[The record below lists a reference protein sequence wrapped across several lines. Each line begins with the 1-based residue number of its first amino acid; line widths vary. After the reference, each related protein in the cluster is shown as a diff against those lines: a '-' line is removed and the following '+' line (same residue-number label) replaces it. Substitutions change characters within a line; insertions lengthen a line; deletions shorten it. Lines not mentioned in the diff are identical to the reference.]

1 MQDCVGCQMIDVETL
16 VDLAK
21 EVEGKDQIDWS
32 QLAIEKDTAYRL
44 VATSVLEMESQMDKE
59 AILATMTQLIVE
71 NMVLNIKLLQ
81 KNE

>member
-1 MQDCVGCQMIDVETL
+1 MIDIETL

-21 EVEGKDQIDWS
+21 EVEGKDQIDWN

-44 VATSVLEMESQMDKE
+44 VATSVLEMESKMDKE

>member
-1 MQDCVGCQMIDVETL
+1 MIDVETL

-44 VATSVLEMESQMDKE
+44 VATSVLEMESKMDKE

-71 NMVLNIKLLQ
+71 NMILNIKLLQ
-81 KNE
+81 KEQ

>member
-1 MQDCVGCQMIDVETL
+1 MIDVETL

>member
-1 MQDCVGCQMIDVETL
+1 MIDVETL

-21 EVEGKDQIDWS
+21 EVEGKEHIDWS

-71 NMVLNIKLLQ
+71 NMILNIKLLQ
-81 KNE
+81 KEQ